1 MPSYTSL
8 TLRDVI
14 GIRIDEVNEGDTL
27 TWREIRIRT
36 KDGEFEIHLHAA
48 DNEINYLRLA
58 L

>member
-1 MPSYTSL
+1 MSSYTSL
-8 TLRDVI
+8 TLRDVV
-14 GIRIDEVNEGDTL
+14 GIEIDEIIESDTL

-48 DNEINYLRLA
+48 NNEINHLRMA